1 LGQNLRKILNLQN
14 LIPRTLNLKR
24 IYNDANCLS
33 LVNIRQIINRTK
45 VKVRI
50 QQFVMEIITPL
61 REITCN
67 MGSHSVTCHPAAMT
81 FPPLPQTK
89 LVLNLATP
97 EGRKAELTW
106 VVVIFQDSLPAKDGY
121 LSQK

>member
-1 LGQNLRKILNLQN
+1 
-14 LIPRTLNLKR
+14 
-24 IYNDANCLS
+24 
-33 LVNIRQIINRTK
+33 
-45 VKVRI
+45 
-50 QQFVMEIITPL
+50 
-61 REITCN
+61 
-67 MGSHSVTCHPAAMT
+67 MT